1 MPSATPL
8 LARVQAQVARVQAGL
23 EALSTMRLDVD
34 GGALGVVAARHFQG
48 EELGTFSRGVDR
60 LMQERGVLA
69 ETLRV
74 GKGQR
79 HMETRLAYHELL
91 SVDALL
97 REHVLEVCG
106 CPSADF
112 ALQQRTRVFELGQM
126 QASNADRADRMP
138 AEVFVRS
145 LAHMTAVPPPGRG
158 AGLAAYATVMTRGLL
173 ASALLRSLQQTRFQI
188 ATDNCFVYCQG
199 VAHNKTDETCAGE
212 VQFLMDKIKKDA
224 RHEIIP
230 HVLGTHIL
238 SLLLQGGRSPAHLAQ
253 AERVIAIFS
262 PDLRPLLRAGLLGEP
277 APDVYGFLLDPAT
290 RTGYVPGA
298 TSELML
304 DLLCA

>member
-1 MPSATPL
+1 
-8 LARVQAQVARVQAGL
+8 
-23 EALSTMRLDVD
+23 
-34 GGALGVVAARHFQG
+34 
-48 EELGTFSRGVDR
+48 
-60 LMQERGVLA
+60 
-69 ETLRV
+69 
-74 GKGQR
+74 
-79 HMETRLAYHELL
+79 
-91 SVDALL
+91 
-97 REHVLEVCG
+97 
-106 CPSADF
+106 
-112 ALQQRTRVFELGQM
+112 
-126 QASNADRADRMP
+126 
-138 AEVFVRS
+138 
-145 LAHMTAVPPPGRG
+145 
-158 AGLAAYATVMTRGLL
+158 
-173 ASALLRSLQQTRFQI
+173 
-188 ATDNCFVYCQG
+188 
-199 VAHNKTDETCAGE
+199 
-212 VQFLMDKIKKDA
+212 MDKIKKDA